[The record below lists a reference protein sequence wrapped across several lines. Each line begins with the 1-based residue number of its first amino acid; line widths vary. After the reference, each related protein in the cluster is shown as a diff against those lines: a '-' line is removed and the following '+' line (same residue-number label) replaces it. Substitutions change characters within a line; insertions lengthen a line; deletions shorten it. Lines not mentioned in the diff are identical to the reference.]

1 MRLGLNFL
9 SVMLLVGVLSSSI
22 LGAPTKEINKEPLE
36 TMQKVIVSADQTSI
50 TLPTGEVYTTNDLI
64 SYENNGQT
72 LTITGEGTYVDDNGT
87 TYIPETTIWVTLSED
102 KKEITLPNGETYTSL
117 DEKNYTLNDQ
127 TLTYVEDGLY
137 VDLNSTYYRLIPNQD
152 DASKLKV
159 WPTLV
164 EVIGRNGLMHFDT
177 DQIPFIK
184 DTRTL
189 VPLKH
194 IVDSFGAR
202 ADISPQDKS
211 ITVKA
216 KDKTLIFNIDSATYT
231 VNGVEQT
238 MDTAP
243 YVSNNRVYVP
253 VRYAFEVFEQ
263 PILWNV
269 KSSSVYADID
279 VLTIADY
286 INYNYKTSVGGVSC
300 RNKYPSGLQVVPG
313 KLSKQKTGS
322 VIELY
327 IPYAQVDTLEQDVEY
342 VLSGLDLAGKE
353 NLMQYIYHIGATQE
367 VYEIENTTYTFTR
380 HANAGVYVTIEV
392 EGATSDKMKVQL
404 EGLDGD
410 LSSINNT
417 AYGQKDTCYVELL
430 EVCNALGVNLT
441 SSIYA
446 NILTFDNDSV
456 VNVCE
461 KLLTKSNVEQDL
473 GGPIFIA
480 ENRIYIDIN
489 AANNLF
495 GCNLTWESLEEEM
508 TMLDNEK

>member
-1 MRLGLNFL
+1 MRLGLKAL
-9 SVMLLVGVLSSSI
+9 GVMLLVGSLSGSI
-22 LGAPTKEINKEPLE
+22 LGAPTKEVKKEPLE
-36 TMQKVIVSADQTSI
+36 TMQKVILSEDQTSI

-64 SYENNGQT
+64 SYKNDGHI
-72 LTITGEGTYVDDNGT
+72 LTVSGDGTYVDEDGT
-87 TYIPETTIWVTLSED
+87 QYMPETTIWVTLSED
-102 KKEITLPNGETYTSL
+102 KKEITMPNGDTYTTL
-117 DEKNYTLNDQ
+117 DGKDYTLEGRV
-127 TLTYVEDGLY
+127 LTYVEDGLY
-137 VDLNSTYYRLIPNQD
+137 MDKDAICYRVSPNLEGTN
-152 DASKLKV
+152 ALKV

-263 PILWNV
+263 PIVWNV

-279 VLTIADY
+279 VLAIADY

-313 KLSKQKTGS
+313 ELSKQKTGS

-327 IPYAQVDTLEQDVEY
+327 IPYAETEALAQDVDY
-342 VLSGLDLAGKE
+342 VLSGLDLKGKE
-353 NLMQYIYHIGATQE
+353 NLLQYIFQVGTKTE
-367 VYEIENTTYTFTR
+367 KWDIEDTSYTFTR
-380 HANAGVYVTIEV
+380 HANAGVYVTIHV
-392 EGATSDKMKVQL
+392 DNATSDKMSVQIAGV
-404 EGLDGD
+404 EGD
-410 LSSINNT
+410 LSLINDT

-430 EVCNALGVNLT
+430 EVCNVLGVNLT
-441 SSIYA
+441 SSVYA
-446 NILTFDNDSV
+446 NILTFDNDSIV
-456 VNVCE
+456 DVCE
-461 KLLTKSNVEQDL
+461 KKLTKNGVEQEL
-473 GGPIFIA
+473 GGSIFIT
-480 ENRIYIDIN
+480 ENRIYIDVN

-495 GCNLTWESLEEEM
+495 GCNLTWESLEEK
-508 TMLDNEK
+508 LPLVD